1 MSPRCLM
8 ALSAL
13 TLLVAAAAPRAHGAD
28 WPQWRGPNRDDVS
41 TEAGLLKSWPEGG
54 PPRSWLFEKCGV
66 GYSGPAIVGD
76 RLYIMGARDG
86 DDQLITLNSQ
96 TGEELWTA
104 TIAPMLD
111 TDSMHKWGGGARGT
125 PTVDGDRI
133 YTIGSQ
139 GTLVCVSAANG
150 DVVWKKSMPD
160 DLGGKTPNWGY
171 CESPLVYGDLVVC
184 TPGGEKGS
192 IAALNKAT
200 GEVVWQSEDLT
211 KDTGYSSIVV
221 LRDGA
226 AEQLVQL
233 TPEQLVG
240 LDPKTGAKLWG
251 EPWGGNVAVI
261 PTPIVKD
268 RLAYCTSG
276 YGRGCM
282 LVRVGDNNAV
292 EKLYDNKVMKNKHG
306 GVLLIGD
313 SLFGHSDG
321 AGWMC
326 QDLMTGDIVW
336 RERDKL
342 EMGSITAA
350 EGRLYLLGEKE
361 GEVVLIEASTEA
373 WKEHGRFKLDPLSEE
388 RKPDGGIW
396 THPVIANGRLYLR
409 DQNYVYCYDVRDPG
423 LASAGGN

>member
-1 MSPRCLM
+1 MSPRRLIT
-8 ALSAL
+8 LSAL
-13 TLLVAAAAPRAHGAD
+13 TVFVAACAPSARSAD
-28 WPQWRGPNRDDVS
+28 WPQWRGPHRDDVS
-41 TEAGLLKSWPEGG
+41 TETGLLKSWPEGG
-54 PPRSWLFEKCGV
+54 PPRSWLFENCGV

-76 RLYIMGARDG
+76 RLYIMGGRDG
-86 DDQLITLNSQ
+86 DDQLIALNSHS
-96 TGEELWTA
+96 GEELWAA

-111 TDSMHKWGGGARGT
+111 TDNMHHWGDGARGT

-133 YTIGSQ
+133 YAIGSQ
-139 GTLVCVSAANG
+139 GTVVCVNAAGG
-150 DVVWKKSMPD
+150 DVLWTKSMTED
-160 DLGGKTPNWGY
+160 FGGKTPSWGY
-171 CESPLVYGDLVVC
+171 CESPLVYGDLVLC

-192 IAALNKAT
+192 IVALNKET
-200 GEVVWQSEDLT
+200 GDVIWQSEDLT

-226 AEQLVQL
+226 TEQLVQL

-261 PTPIVKD
+261 PTPVVKD

-282 LVRVGDNNAV
+282 LVRVGQDNAV

-313 SLFGHSDG
+313 HIFGHSDG
-321 AGWMC
+321 VGWMC
-326 QDLMTGDIVW
+326 QDLMTGDVVW

-342 EMGSITAA
+342 EMGSITSA
-350 EGRLYLLGEKE
+350 EGMLYLLGEKE
-361 GEVVLIEASTEA
+361 GDVVLIEASTEE
-373 WKEHGRFKLDPLSEE
+373 WKEHGRFKLDPQSDQ

-409 DQNYVYCYDVRDPG
+409 DQNYVSCYDVRDAG
-423 LASAGGN
+423 LAASAGN